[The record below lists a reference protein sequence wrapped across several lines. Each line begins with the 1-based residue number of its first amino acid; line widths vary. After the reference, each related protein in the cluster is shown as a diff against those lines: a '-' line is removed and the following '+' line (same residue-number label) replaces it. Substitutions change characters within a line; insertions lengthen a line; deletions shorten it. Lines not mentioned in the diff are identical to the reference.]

1 MGDRAPG
8 FKSAARVPEA
18 LAVGSLHQTP
28 LPLLLVG
35 LHRDGFTGQLALS
48 SESVTRRFE
57 WRGGLPVSVSSRLP
71 AEALVEILV
80 RAGALDPA
88 QKARVAAIAEERGA
102 SELQAVASLG
112 AVAPK
117 ALLLAL
123 AEQLTRALLGS
134 LGWRSGNFSL
144 EPREA
149 MGAAP
154 PLPFDFMAVLFSG
167 TAASWRSHE
176 VLAAL
181 GERATRHP
189 TLAPGANSRW
199 LPPEGPVRALLAR
212 LDGRSPAYA
221 LLQQHPEPECSAAL
235 WLLDALGLLSW
246 AEQPAAAE
254 AAPESEP
261 AGPRIE
267 IVVRGGPAA
276 SAAASPEKQARKP
289 DAAGARAEDELRREI
304 HDLHSRLRGLPLWE
318 LLGVARDAGPKDVR
332 RAYLNAAKR
341 LHPDRIA
348 QLGLLDL
355 KEAANEVF
363 AEIAR
368 AHEVLSNPELRE
380 RYEATLGADAPAADA
395 DRIAEAEASY
405 VRGDHL
411 MRAGNFRGALEF
423 LERAVAL
430 WPEEAD
436 YQAALGW
443 ALHRKTPSESER
455 ALEHF
460 EHAFTLGTQQAVWW
474 LRGSLVARAVGNEKR
489 AAELGARARSL
500 DPNVKA

>member
-1 MGDRAPG
+1 
-8 FKSAARVPEA
+8 
-18 LAVGSLHQTP
+18 
-28 LPLLLVG
+28 LLVG
-35 LHRDGFTGQLALS
+35 LHRDGFAGQLTLS

-57 WRGGLPVSVSSRLP
+57 WRGGVPVSVSSQLA
-71 AEALVEILV
+71 AEALVEIL
-80 RAGALDPA
+80 AHGGKLDAA
-88 QKARVAAIAEERGA
+88 QKARVTAIAQERGA
-102 SELQAVASLG
+102 SELQAIASLG
-112 AVAPK
+112 TVAPK
-117 ALLLAL
+117 TLLFAL
-123 AEQLTRALLGS
+123 AEQLRRALLGS
-134 LGWRSGNFSL
+134 LGWRSGSFSF
-144 EPREA
+144 EPRDA
-149 MGAAP
+149 MGSAP
-154 PLPFDFMAVLFSG
+154 PLPFDFMAVLFEG
-167 TAASWRSHE
+167 TAASWRPHE

-189 TLAPGANSRW
+189 ALAPGANTRW
-199 LPPEGPVRALLAR
+199 LPPGAPVRALLSR
-212 LDGRSPAYA
+212 LDGRSAPFA

-235 WLLDALGLLSW
+235 WLLDGLGLLSW

-254 AAPESEP
+254 PAPESAP

-276 SAAASPEKQARKP
+276 SAATSSEKQDRKP
-289 DAAGARAEDELRREI
+289 DGAAARAEEELRREI
-304 HDLHSRLRGLPLWE
+304 RDLHSRLRSLPLWE
-318 LLGVARDAGPKDVR
+318 LLGVARDAGAKDVR

-380 RYEATLGADAPAADA
+380 RYEATRGEAPAADA

-443 ALHRKTPSESER
+443 ALHRKAPSESER

-460 EHAFTLGTQQAVWW
+460 ERAFAIGTEQAVWW
-474 LRGSLVARAVGNEKR
+474 LRGSLVARSLGNEKR
-489 AAELGARARSL
+489 AAELAGRARSL